1 MAMPEKAWKVDERK
15 VAKRLNGRRV
25 GLSGGPGSLSKA
37 DVLAGRFHV
46 EVKRRARFPG
56 AAWYGKCAMEAA
68 LDGRVPLLVVHVAR
82 SDIWLAV
89 LSLSTLT
96 ELAGDASWI
105 LSGEKQ
111 KREL

>member
-1 MAMPEKAWKVDERK
+1 MPEKAWKVDERK

-56 AAWYGKCAMEAA
+56 AAWYGKCALEAA
-68 LDGRVPLLVVHVAR
+68 VDDRVPLLVVHVAR

-89 LSLSTLT
+89 LSLSTLV
-96 ELAGDASWI
+96 EMAENACWI
-105 LSGEKQ
+105 PSREKQ
-111 KREL
+111 ESEA